1 MPARVDVEPGDVE
14 PGDVEP
20 VVVERGIIFAEK
32 DGYRPLELDVYR
44 PAVQHGPLPVLH
56 QIHGGGWRVS
66 HRSRAPRETR
76 PWTPSFFDRMVAAG
90 FVVVASS
97 YRFSGEALYPAA
109 IEDCLD
115 AVRWIRTR
123 VADHGGDPTRQV
135 VFGQS
140 AGGYLAAAVG
150 LSREIDP
157 VDGVI
162 CWYPLTDPGALA
174 DDDPAADFPSQWLG
188 AALSTV
194 PALTADAA
202 LPTRAHA
209 GAPPFLI
216 QHGTADTMAPFD
228 QGRRLHEALIAA
240 GATSHLET
248 VDGGE
253 HFFGG
258 LDDAAVVALF
268 DRAVAFATR
277 CVTE

>member
-1 MPARVDVEPGDVE
+1 MAPGVD
-14 PGDVEP
+14 
-20 VVVERGIIFAEK
+20 VERGIVFAER
-32 DGYRPLELDVYR
+32 DGYRFLELDVYR
-44 PAVQHGPLPVLH
+44 PAGQDRSLPVLH

-66 HRSRAPRETR
+66 HRGRAPRETR
-76 PWTPSFFDRMVAAG
+76 SWAPTFFERMVAAG

-97 YRFSGEALYPAA
+97 YRFSGEAHYPAA
-109 IEDCLD
+109 IEDSLD
-115 AVRWIRTR
+115 AVRWIRAN

-162 CWYPLTDPGALA
+162 CWYPLTDPGAID
-174 DDDPAADFPSQWLG
+174 DDDPAADFPCQWLG
-188 AALSTV
+188 APLSTI
-194 PALTADAA
+194 PAVTADAS
-202 LPTRAHA
+202 LPRRARA

-228 QGRRLHEALIAA
+228 QGQRLHDALVDA
-240 GATSHLET
+240 GTTSTLEPL
-248 VDGGE
+248 DGAE

-258 LDDAAVVALF
+258 CDDATVVGVF
-268 DRAVAFATR
+268 DRAVAFAR
-277 CVTE
+277 ACVSAPGVGR